1 MENIKREGKLTIIGD
16 GLAGCEAAWHAAN
29 HGIKVT
35 LCEMKPQKYTPA
47 HRSGNFAELI
57 CSNSLKAERIE
68 SAGGLLKAE

>member
-1 MENIKREGKLTIIGD
+1 MENIKREGKLTIIGA

-47 HRSGNFAELI
+47 HRSG
-57 CSNSLKAERIE
+57 
-68 SAGGLLKAE
+68 